1 MNTVHDV
8 VIEIERK
15 KMLKSLDYKSDGT
28 IYDGEVEALYQTLR
42 GILKQPPSS
51 ETNKGV

>member
-1 MNTVHDV
+1 MNLLQEI
-8 VIEIERK
+8 VIQIERK

-28 IYDGEVEALYQTLR
+28 VYDGEVEALYQTL
-42 GILKQPPSS
+42 GTLLKQPGGS